1 MWRKDL
7 ADYLGGDIA
16 NLCGFPRLDCEA
28 VKDVVVLIAF
38 RLGDRA
44 DEDTIGGDDVP
55 ALLDLKPRNRVTR
68 TSVVAP

>member
-1 MWRKDL
+1 MSRKDL
-7 ADYLGGDIA
+7 SDSLGGHVA
-16 NLCGFPRLDCEA
+16 NLCGLPRHDCEA
-28 VKDVVVLIAF
+28 VKDVVVFIAF

>member
-1 MWRKDL
+1 MSRKDL
-7 ADYLGGDIA
+7 SDYLGGDVA
-16 NLCGFPRLDCEA
+16 DLCGFPGLDCEA

-44 DEDTIGGDDVP
+44 DEDAIGGDDVP
-55 ALLDLKPRNRVTR
+55 PLLDLKPRNGVTR